1 MRAEEEGRHG
11 ARVGV
16 RASPISDTTK
26 GDESLLFLG
35 IQVLFTHSC
44 VRGSRS
50 ERVRAMGTRVVCRVR
65 PPSCRAAAPSPV
77 SSRAESSEI
86 LVASPAYSPSVSPGG
101 AGAGGSPPPSSS
113 PTQTHAFVFD
123 GVFDGGATDDD
134 VSRACLDPALHD
146 VCVRGI
152 NATVMAYGQS
162 GAGKTHTMEGGA
174 RGVDGKGLIPRAS
187 ELFSNPSLSSPLPS
201 PVVNPKTPSTP
212 WHITHPSLAGCRAR
226 RGLPRGHDVAERAL
240 HRHHGR
246 RRALPRSLPRPAQLE
261 RTRKLKHSCARR
273 RVFLSFFIFVR
284 EISMTDVVFCLT
296 RTGACPARGVWPRG
310 ATELPVGTDDD
321 GVSAL
326 RSLRAA
332 SGRRAVVRLFLY
344 LYGQLV

>member
-1 MRAEEEGRHG
+1 
-11 ARVGV
+11 
-16 RASPISDTTK
+16 
-26 GDESLLFLG
+26 
-35 IQVLFTHSC
+35 
-44 VRGSRS
+44 
-50 ERVRAMGTRVVCRVR
+50 MGTRVVCRVR

-146 VCVRGI
+146 VCVRGV

-187 ELFSNPSLSSPLPS
+187 ENSFRTPLSRHPFLLPSL
-201 PVVNPKTPSTP
+201 TP
-212 WHITHPSLAGCRAR
+212 
-226 RGLPRGHDVAERAL
+226 
-240 HRHHGR
+240 
-246 RRALPRSLPRPAQLE
+246 
-261 RTRKLKHSCARR
+261 
-273 RVFLSFFIFVR
+273 
-284 EISMTDVVFCLT
+284 
-296 RTGACPARGVWPRG
+296 
-310 ATELPVGTDDD
+310 
-321 GVSAL
+321 
-326 RSLRAA
+326 
-332 SGRRAVVRLFLY
+332 
-344 LYGQLV
+344 

>member
-1 MRAEEEGRHG
+1 
-11 ARVGV
+11 
-16 RASPISDTTK
+16 
-26 GDESLLFLG
+26 
-35 IQVLFTHSC
+35 
-44 VRGSRS
+44 
-50 ERVRAMGTRVVCRVR
+50 MGTRVVCRVR
-65 PPSCRAAAPSPV
+65 PPSCRAAVPSPV

-86 LVASPAYSPSVSPGG
+86 LVASPATASVSPGG
-101 AGAGGSPPPSSS
+101 ATTGGSPPPSSS

-146 VCVRGI
+146 VCVRGV

-174 RGVDGKGLIPRAS
+174 RGSGVDGKGLIPRAS

-201 PVVNPKTPSTP
+201 PVVNPMTPSTP

-246 RRALPRSLPRPAQLE
+246 RRALPRSLPRPAQLQ

-273 RVFLSFFIFVR
+273 
-284 EISMTDVVFCLT
+284 
-296 RTGACPARGVWPRG
+296 
-310 ATELPVGTDDD
+310 
-321 GVSAL
+321 
-326 RSLRAA
+326 
-332 SGRRAVVRLFLY
+332 
-344 LYGQLV
+344 

>member
-1 MRAEEEGRHG
+1 
-11 ARVGV
+11 
-16 RASPISDTTK
+16 
-26 GDESLLFLG
+26 
-35 IQVLFTHSC
+35 
-44 VRGSRS
+44 
-50 ERVRAMGTRVVCRVR
+50 MGTRVVCRVR

-86 LVASPAYSPSVSPGG
+86 LVASPATASVSPGG
-101 AGAGGSPPPSSS
+101 ATTGGSPPPSSS

-146 VCVRGI
+146 VCVRGV

-201 PVVNPKTPSTP
+201 PVVNPMTPSTP

-226 RGLPRGHDVAERAL
+226 RRLPRGHGVATRAL
-240 HRHHGR
+240 RRHHGR
-246 RRALPRSLPRPAQLE
+246 RRALPRSLPRPAQLQ

-273 RVFLSFFIFVR
+273 
-284 EISMTDVVFCLT
+284 
-296 RTGACPARGVWPRG
+296 
-310 ATELPVGTDDD
+310 
-321 GVSAL
+321 
-326 RSLRAA
+326 
-332 SGRRAVVRLFLY
+332 
-344 LYGQLV
+344 

>member
-1 MRAEEEGRHG
+1 MARALVCALVQYIRYDQRRRVVAFSRNNLSFIHAQLCRG
-11 ARVGV
+11 A
-16 RASPISDTTK
+16 
-26 GDESLLFLG
+26 
-35 IQVLFTHSC
+35 
-44 VRGSRS
+44 RS

-65 PPSCRAAAPSPV
+65 PPSCRAAVPSPV

-101 AGAGGSPPPSSS
+101 AGAGGSPPPSSA

-146 VCVRGI
+146 VCVRGV

-201 PVVNPKTPSTP
+201 LRLTP
-212 WHITHPSLAGCRAR
+212 
-226 RGLPRGHDVAERAL
+226 
-240 HRHHGR
+240 
-246 RRALPRSLPRPAQLE
+246 
-261 RTRKLKHSCARR
+261 
-273 RVFLSFFIFVR
+273 
-284 EISMTDVVFCLT
+284 
-296 RTGACPARGVWPRG
+296 
-310 ATELPVGTDDD
+310 
-321 GVSAL
+321 
-326 RSLRAA
+326 
-332 SGRRAVVRLFLY
+332 
-344 LYGQLV
+344 

>member
-1 MRAEEEGRHG
+1 
-11 ARVGV
+11 
-16 RASPISDTTK
+16 
-26 GDESLLFLG
+26 
-35 IQVLFTHSC
+35 
-44 VRGSRS
+44 
-50 ERVRAMGTRVVCRVR
+50 MGTRVVCRVR
-65 PPSCRAAAPSPV
+65 PPSCRAAVPSPV

-86 LVASPAYSPSVSPGG
+86 LVASPASASASPGGG

-201 PVVNPKTPSTP
+201 LRLTP
-212 WHITHPSLAGCRAR
+212 
-226 RGLPRGHDVAERAL
+226 
-240 HRHHGR
+240 
-246 RRALPRSLPRPAQLE
+246 
-261 RTRKLKHSCARR
+261 
-273 RVFLSFFIFVR
+273 
-284 EISMTDVVFCLT
+284 
-296 RTGACPARGVWPRG
+296 
-310 ATELPVGTDDD
+310 
-321 GVSAL
+321 
-326 RSLRAA
+326 
-332 SGRRAVVRLFLY
+332 
-344 LYGQLV
+344 

>member
-1 MRAEEEGRHG
+1 
-11 ARVGV
+11 
-16 RASPISDTTK
+16 
-26 GDESLLFLG
+26 
-35 IQVLFTHSC
+35 
-44 VRGSRS
+44 
-50 ERVRAMGTRVVCRVR
+50 MGTRVVCRVR

-146 VCVRGI
+146 VCVRGV

-187 ELFSNPSLSSPLPS
+187 ELFSNPSRSSPLPS
-201 PVVNPKTPSTP
+201 PVVNPMAPSTP
-212 WHITHPSLAGCRAR
+212 
-226 RGLPRGHDVAERAL
+226 
-240 HRHHGR
+240 
-246 RRALPRSLPRPAQLE
+246 
-261 RTRKLKHSCARR
+261 
-273 RVFLSFFIFVR
+273 
-284 EISMTDVVFCLT
+284 
-296 RTGACPARGVWPRG
+296 
-310 ATELPVGTDDD
+310 
-321 GVSAL
+321 
-326 RSLRAA
+326 
-332 SGRRAVVRLFLY
+332 
-344 LYGQLV
+344 

>member
-1 MRAEEEGRHG
+1 MARALVC
-11 ARVGV
+11 ARVQYTRYDQRRRV
-16 RASPISDTTK
+16 VAFSRNNLPSKVSFIYAQ
-26 GDESLLFLG
+26 L
-35 IQVLFTHSC
+35 C
-44 VRGSRS
+44 RGARS

-65 PPSCRAAAPSPV
+65 PPSCRAAVPSPV

-201 PVVNPKTPSTP
+201 LRLTP
-212 WHITHPSLAGCRAR
+212 WHRRPHGTSRIHQRRLSRTSQPSAR
-226 RGLPRGHDVAERAL
+226 
-240 HRHHGR
+240 
-246 RRALPRSLPRPAQLE
+246 
-261 RTRKLKHSCARR
+261 T
-273 RVFLSFFIFVR
+273 
-284 EISMTDVVFCLT
+284 
-296 RTGACPARGVWPRG
+296 
-310 ATELPVGTDDD
+310 
-321 GVSAL
+321 
-326 RSLRAA
+326 
-332 SGRRAVVRLFLY
+332 
-344 LYGQLV
+344 